1 MACVLFQTV
10 HVRWRTGT
18 DLTPMCTQW
27 DLCWMMVPP
36 ELTTLAVVSN
46 TPNHSHQSMVR
57 QPISSNSSV
66 HLCVLV
72 ALYEYGIVL
81 LLLKVNHYLYI
92 FLLLLF
98 FISISPCPFIFL
110 SFPPSPPSPLP
121 HIFWQT
127 PSRVCRNGWQ
137 WWTLPSKE
145 CRNKPLEGEKPSVAS
160 IGKKRYNAS
169 TKMHKFGQVYICSS
183 KPSLCLA

>member
-1 MACVLFQTV
+1 MYVFMACVLFQTV

-18 DLTPMCTQW
+18 DLTPMCMQW

-36 ELTTLAVVSN
+36 EPTTLAVVSN

-92 FLLLLF
+92 FHLLLL
-98 FISISPCPFIFL
+98 PFPL
-110 SFPPSPPSPLP
+110 SLSLPALSYFSLSPLP
-121 HIFWQT
+121 FAPHLLTDSQQSMQEWMTVVDAAIQGV
-127 PSRVCRNGWQ
+127 PEQASRRRETISCKYR
-137 WWTLPSKE
+137 
-145 CRNKPLEGEKPSVAS
+145 EKKV
-160 IGKKRYNAS
+160 
-169 TKMHKFGQVYICSS
+169 
-183 KPSLCLA
+183 